1 MPIEV
6 TTVYTKECLLRY
18 QHYFRSR
25 RKVFWIILAVMEVI
39 ALGLSLC
46 IGILWGDFSLFLRGF
61 LLIFLIDAVYIFNY
75 VIYPRISVNK
85 AKNLNASVQ
94 YSFEEEC
101 FHMHSNNTLF
111 EENSTIQYTMPI
123 KIYKKGNDL
132 YIFIAQR
139 SAYIVNLSSLSDAE
153 KEALRNLLQPN
164 FKPKN
169 FKWI

>member
-18 QHYFRSR
+18 QKYFISR
-25 RKVFWIILAVMEVI
+25 RKAFWIILAVMEVF
-39 ALGLSLC
+39 ALGVSLC
-46 IGILWGDFSLFLRGF
+46 NGILWGDFSLLLRG
-61 LLIFLIDAVYIFNY
+61 LLLLFLIDAVYIFNY

-85 AKNLNASVQ
+85 AKNLNAQVRF
-94 YSFEEEC
+94 SFEEEC
-101 FHMHSNNTLF
+101 FHMYSSNALF
-111 EENSTIQYTMPI
+111 EENSTIQYTMPT

-139 SAYIVNLSSLSDAE
+139 SAYIADLSSLSDGE
-153 KEALRNLLQPN
+153 KEALRTLLQPN

-169 FKWI
+169 FKWA